1 MKFSGKQV
9 AAARELLGIT
19 QSELAEAVG
28 LDWHI
33 LSSFE
38 SGKSEPRRANLNKI
52 AAELERRGIAFT
64 NETGIGVHLD
74 FTKAA
79 EYARSQAEKH
89 P

>member
-19 QSELAEAVG
+19 QSELAAAVG

-33 LSSFE
+33 LSNFE
-38 SGKSEPRRANLNKI
+38 TGKSEPRRANLDRI
-52 AAELERRGIAFT
+52 EAELERRGIAFT
-64 NETGIGVHLD
+64 NVTGIGVHLD
-74 FTKAA
+74 FAKAA
-79 EYARSQAEKH
+79 EYARSQTGKH